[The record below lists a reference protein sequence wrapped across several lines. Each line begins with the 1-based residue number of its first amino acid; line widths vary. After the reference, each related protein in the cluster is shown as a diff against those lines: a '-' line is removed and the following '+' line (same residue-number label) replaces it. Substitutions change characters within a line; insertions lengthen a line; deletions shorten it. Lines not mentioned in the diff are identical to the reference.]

1 MYRFR
6 VGQSSASITKRVN
19 LKKSRSPLL
28 SNSNSVRYE
37 KMSAQ
42 TVGGVPVLILKEG
55 TGRSTGKEAQRNN
68 ITAAKVVAETV
79 RTTLGPRGM
88 DKMLVSTIGDVTITN
103 DGATIMKELDVQHPA
118 AKMLVEVSKTQ
129 DDEVGDGTTTAV
141 LLSGELL
148 ERAEKLLDKDVHPTV
163 IVDGYK
169 KAAEKAIEI
178 LDKLSMPVAEKDDA
192 TLRHVAMTSMYSKG
206 IVVAKEHFADIAVKA
221 VKQVSEK
228 VDGKIKADIDLV
240 KIVKKHGKGLE
251 ETELVRGIVIDK
263 EISHAQMP
271 KRIEAAKIALLNAKL
286 ENEKTE
292 FDAKININNP
302 DQMHLFIE
310 EEEKMLKDMVSQ
322 IEKTGANVL
331 FSEKGIDD
339 VALHFL
345 SKAGIA
351 AIKNVSSGDLE
362 KLSKATGGRIVSSV
376 KELTKDA
383 LGEAKLIEEVKIG
396 DDKLVYV
403 RDAKNPKAVTIVVR
417 GGTEHVVDEA
427 DRSLHD
433 ALCVVRNALEDGK
446 ILAGGGAPEAE
457 LSKRLRDYAVK
468 VGGREQLAIE
478 AFAESLEIV
487 PTTLAENA
495 GLDPIDVL
503 VELRSKH
510 ERAGSPWF
518 GIDVYTGKTADMWKL
533 NIVEPLR
540 VKKQVVRSATEA
552 VTMLL
557 RVDDVIASKGV
568 DKGAG
573 GGKDFKPPGGDEEF

>member
-1 MYRFR
+1 
-6 VGQSSASITKRVN
+6 
-19 LKKSRSPLL
+19 
-28 SNSNSVRYE
+28 
-37 KMSAQ
+37 MSAQ
-42 TVGGVPVLILKEG
+42 TAGGVPVLILKEG

-129 DDEVGDGTTTAV
+129 DNEVGDGTTTAV

-148 ERAEKLLDKDVHPTV
+148 DKAEKLLDKDVHPTV
-163 IVDGYK
+163 IVDGYN

-178 LDKLSMPVAEKDDA
+178 LDKLSMPVTEKDEA

-206 IVVAKEHFADIAVKA
+206 IVIAKEHFADIAVRA

-228 VDGKIKADIDLV
+228 VDGKMKADIDLI
-240 KIVKKHGKGLE
+240 KIVKKHGRGLE

-271 KRIEAAKIALLNAKL
+271 KKIEAARIALLNAKL
-286 ENEKTE
+286 EIEKTE

-310 EEEKMLKDMVSQ
+310 EEEKMLKEMVSQ
-322 IEKTGANVL
+322 IQKTGANVL

-339 VALHFL
+339 VALHYL
-345 SKAGIA
+345 AKNGITA
-351 AIKNVSSGDLE
+351 VKNVSSGDLE
-362 KLSKATGGRIVSSV
+362 KLSKATGGRIVASV
-376 KELTKDA
+376 KDLTKDS
-383 LGEAKLIEEVKIG
+383 LGEAKLVEELKIG
-396 DDKLVYV
+396 EDKLLYV

-427 DRSLHD
+427 ERSLHD
-433 ALCVVRNALEDGK
+433 ALSVVRNAIEDGK
-446 ILAGGGAPEAE
+446 IVAGGGAPEAE
-457 LSKRLRDYAVK
+457 LAKRLREYAVK

-478 AFAESLEIV
+478 SFAEAMEAV

-495 GLDPIDVL
+495 GLDPIDIL

-510 ERAGSPWF
+510 EKAVNPWF
-518 GIDVYTGKTADMWKL
+518 GVDVFSGEIKDMKKL
-533 NIVEPLR
+533 NVLEPVR
-540 VKKQVVRSATEA
+540 VKQQVVKSASEA
-552 VTMLL
+552 ASMIL
-557 RVDDVIASKGV
+557 RIDDVIASKSV
-568 DKGAG
+568 EKGTG
-573 GGKDFKPPGGDEEF
+573 SGKDFPKPGGGEDDY

>member
-1 MYRFR
+1 
-6 VGQSSASITKRVN
+6 
-19 LKKSRSPLL
+19 
-28 SNSNSVRYE
+28 
-37 KMSAQ
+37 
-42 TVGGVPVLILKEG
+42 VLILKEG

-79 RTTLGPRGM
+79 KSTLGPRGM

-129 DDEVGDGTTTAV
+129 DNEVGDGTTTAV

-148 ERAEKLLDKDVHPTV
+148 DKAEKLLDKDVHPTV
-163 IVDGYK
+163 IVDGYN

-178 LDKLSMPVAEKDDA
+178 LDKISMPITDKDDA
-192 TLRHVAMTSMYSKG
+192 TLKAVAMTSMYSKG
-206 IVVAKEHFADIAVKA
+206 IVIAKEHFADIAVKA

-228 VDGKIKADIDLV
+228 VDGKIKADIDLI
-240 KIVKKHGKGLE
+240 KIVKKHGRGLE
-251 ETELVRGIVIDK
+251 ETELVKGIVVDK

-271 KRIEAAKIALLNAKL
+271 KKIESAKIALLNAKL
-286 ENEKTE
+286 EIEKTE

-322 IEKTGANVL
+322 IQKTGANVL

-339 VALHFL
+339 VALHYL
-345 SKAGIA
+345 AKSGIA
-351 AIKNVSSGDLE
+351 AVKNVSSGDLE
-362 KLSKATGGRIVSSV
+362 KLSKATGGKIVASI
-376 KELTKDA
+376 KDLTKDS
-383 LGEAKLIEEVKIG
+383 LGDAKLVEEAKIG
-396 DDKLVYV
+396 EDKLIYV

-433 ALCVVRNALEDGK
+433 ALSVVRNAIEDGK
-446 ILAGGGAPEAE
+446 IVAGGGAPEAE
-457 LSKRLRDYAVK
+457 LAKRLRDYAVK

-478 AFAESLEIV
+478 AFAEAMEAV

-495 GLDPIDVL
+495 GLDPIDIL

-510 ERAGSPWF
+510 EKPGNPWF
-518 GIDVYTGKTADMWKL
+518 GVDVFSGEIKDMKKL
-533 NIVEPLR
+533 NVLEPLR
-540 VKKQVVRSATEA
+540 VKQQVVKSASEA
-552 VTMLL
+552 ASMIL
-557 RVDDVIASKGV
+557 RIDDVIASKSV
-568 DKGAG
+568 EKGTG
-573 GGKDFKPPGGDEEF
+573 SGKDFPKPGGDDDY